1 MKEATRLLERT
12 SDDPAT
18 LIGYVTGRPLRLG
31 TRGQFPVADVPAE
44 IRLALDWP
52 SHGEPGG
59 RAREGELKPPEH
71 EWREAERL
79 AAILDDLALPS
90 GGPDVAT

>member
-1 MKEATRLLERT
+1 M
-12 SDDPAT
+12 
-18 LIGYVTGRPLRLG
+18 
-31 TRGQFPVADVPAE
+31 ADVPAE
-44 IRLALDWP
+44 IRLALEMA
-52 SHGEPGG
+52 SHEETER
-59 RAREGELKPPEH
+59 RALEGELKLLEH